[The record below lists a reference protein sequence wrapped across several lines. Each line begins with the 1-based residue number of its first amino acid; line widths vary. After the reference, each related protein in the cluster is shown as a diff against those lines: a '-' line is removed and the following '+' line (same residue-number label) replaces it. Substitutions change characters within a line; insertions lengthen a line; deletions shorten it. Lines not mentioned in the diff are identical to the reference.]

1 MALLRRYQV
10 DFPPGDEL
18 DGRIKE
24 AVRGLKWEDAT
35 QTAQTLERESEE
47 ALGRVAEAR
56 RAELGA
62 RGDQLFQ
69 AGFPLDAEGVG
80 LYERTDDALGRKAFG
95 EALEHLELLSRLMSQ
110 AQVRQRGDLE
120 RRLRQLIQWAGVEE
134 RAPAILE
141 SVQGAL
147 TKATEGDLLGAES
160 SLEVQLE
167 ELLPEAL
174 GRWKALRAE
183 CEELVRLARDQ
194 GVASGGLEQQLQ
206 STANARPLGLETYAE
221 RLADER
227 SRVEASIR
235 QILEVKFE
243 DYRQVLEEL
252 RTEGTAPE
260 EYLKA
265 LASATERIP
274 NARGRELGALLMEGL
289 QAAQAP
295 VVSLVASYFDEARP
309 LLAEAR
315 RLGRNTIPLVQE
327 MNRAREGLRNL
338 EFRPALKAARHV
350 LESAT
355 ELVADVEAAREELES
370 FRELLTRLSAGG
382 LKTAELEV
390 YGRRAEE
397 ALEQNLLDRVREIL
411 DEGVRKVG
419 REALPYLRGRLSSAG
434 TLLSR
439 LERRGWPVQPF
450 FLKLEEIRR
459 GFEEGLFPETAE
471 RTSQLFT
478 EIRLTA
484 APLLSSRLEE
494 LRQALERLPEGPG
507 RTELHRVLAES
518 DLALKIKE
526 DLEPALENLEAAEKG
541 LGEAFARESEHLVE
555 ELENDRR
562 QLESLGVETEEAQ
575 REIALVRQVFALGDF
590 LKGSQ
595 ASQEVR
601 SRILQQQLV
610 RAEEAVSR
618 AKFSLV
624 ELGKMGLEPS
634 ALRAALGEATERIR
648 AGQYPEAFRHA
659 LSVREEALRLKGTA
673 QEVLDATV
681 RVADLMVALR
691 KAGVDPESFREF
703 APRLDSARTAYQRLE
718 FDQARSISDEVR
730 RELERISARQEGLH
744 EAEDLNRLLEGAR
757 LLGVADPVWEGSLSE
772 VREMLM
778 TAQAAEG
785 LDRLKELRE
794 AMRETLRGTLEE
806 QLQGLEADLRS
817 ARALGMDTHG
827 EEAALRE
834 AYRRLSEPLPL
845 GVAEIIDRS
854 RREFFE
860 SRGFREQGV
869 ATLKRARE
877 AVSQAEMVR
886 APVGN
891 LKSRLEAL
899 DTPAEG
905 ADLSG
910 RLEEARQLTQEALE
924 LTQSQV
930 AKTLN
935 NFQAMINRAKMEGA
949 LTMVAENLLVQA
961 RGLLANGKPLESLQ
975 LASRSE
981 AELERVELQHALA
994 SNALITLEAKLDDA
1008 ERNHLSTPQAREEL
1022 ERAKDLL
1029 ARGDYAGVLERTME
1043 GGDLLL
1049 GAQQGRREALSALD
1063 RTSQYLGTL
1072 EVLGEGVQAPRAQ
1085 VEEGRRQFDQ
1095 GRYREA
1101 KETAEAAYEQGRTAL
1116 EALLDQRRREVEGL
1130 LAEARGLFPE
1140 PFAGG
1145 PDPLAPAQEALSRQ
1159 DWAGVLGRFGEL
1171 EAQTRAKI
1179 ASLVEEEI
1187 QAQERQWQQ
1196 DGRGD
1201 TEEGKIREE
1210 TLRAARAAAAGLRYA
1225 EVRPL
1230 LETGRKE
1237 ALALRRRALGA
1248 EISALEERVLLG
1260 ERLGVDMT
1268 PVMEGFSEAKM
1279 ELSAGNLDASAAGR
1293 ARTEETLLGLLRQ
1306 RLPERWQALNSETA
1320 FAREGLGVEVGPVEA
1335 LLSRVE
1341 SQQNAGEVYP
1351 AALGL
1356 VEAEAELNRR
1366 KGLHHQL
1373 TNLQYMAEAALAQA
1387 EQGHRDVTALRDR
1400 LKEALALR
1408 SEDYERALKASQEVL
1423 EEARSRPAGEA

>member
-1 MALLRRYQV
+1 M
-10 DFPPGDEL
+10 
-18 DGRIKE
+18 
-24 AVRGLKWEDAT
+24 T
-35 QTAQTLERESEE
+35 
-47 ALGRVAEAR
+47 
-56 RAELGA
+56 
-62 RGDQLFQ
+62 
-69 AGFPLDAEGVG
+69 
-80 LYERTDDALGRKAFG
+80 
-95 EALEHLELLSRLMSQ
+95 Q

-134 RAPAILE
+134 RTPAILE
-141 SVQGAL
+141 SVQSTLA
-147 TKATEGDLLGAES
+147 KAAEADLLGAES
-160 SLEVQLE
+160 ALEVQLE
-167 ELLPEAL
+167 EMLPEAL

-183 CEELVRLARDQ
+183 CEELVRLAREQ

-206 STANARPLGLETYAE
+206 ATANARPLGLETYAE
-221 RLADER
+221 RLGEER
-227 SRVEASIR
+227 ARVEASIR

-252 RTEGTAPE
+252 RTEGNGQE
-260 EYLKA
+260 DYLRA
-265 LASATERIP
+265 LASVTERIP
-274 NARGRELGALLMEGL
+274 SARGRELGTLLTEGL
-289 QAAQAP
+289 QAVQTS
-295 VVSLVASYFDEARP
+295 VVTLVAACFDEARP

-327 MNRAREGLRNL
+327 MNRAREGLRTL
-338 EFRPALKAARHV
+338 EFRPAIHAARHV
-350 LESAT
+350 LEDAN

-382 LKTAELEV
+382 LKIAELEP
-390 YGRRAEE
+390 YARRAEE
-397 ALEQNLLDRVREIL
+397 ALSQNLLDRVRETL
-411 DEGVRKVG
+411 DEGVRRAG
-419 REALPYLRGRLSSAG
+419 REALPYLRGRLSNAG

-439 LERRGWPVQPF
+439 LERRGWPLQPF

-471 RTSQLFT
+471 RIAQLFS
-478 EIRLTA
+478 EIRLTI

-494 LRQALERLPEGPG
+494 LRQALEKLPEGST
-507 RTELHRVLAES
+507 RADLHRALAES
-518 DLALKIKE
+518 DLALKFKE
-526 DLEPALENLEAAEKG
+526 DVELALENLEGAEKG
-541 LGEAFARESEHLVE
+541 LGEAFARESDQLVK

-562 QLESLGVETEEAQ
+562 ALESLGVDTEEAQ
-575 REIALVRQVFALGDF
+575 REIALVRQIFGLGDF

-610 RAEEAVSR
+610 RAEEAISR

-634 ALRAALGEATERIR
+634 ALRTALGEATDRIR

-659 LSVREEALRLKGTA
+659 FAVREEALRLKGTA

-703 APRLDSARTAYQRLE
+703 APRLDAARTSYQRLE
-718 FDQARSISDEVR
+718 FDQARAISDEVR
-730 RELERISARQEGLH
+730 GELERISARQEGLR
-744 EAEDLNRLLEGAR
+744 EAEDLSRLLEGAR
-757 LLGVADPVWEGSLSE
+757 SLGIDDPVWEGSLSE
-772 VREMLM
+772 VREMLG
-778 TAQAAEG
+778 TAQAPEA

-794 AMRETLRGTLEE
+794 AMRETLRGSLEE

-845 GVAEIIDRS
+845 GVAEIIERS

-877 AVSQAEMVR
+877 TVSQAEMVR
-886 APVGN
+886 APVGT
-891 LKSRLEAL
+891 LKARLESL
-899 DTPAEG
+899 DAPAEG

-949 LTMVAENLLVQA
+949 LTMVAENFLVQA
-961 RGLLANGKPLESLQ
+961 RGLLANGKPLEALQ

-994 SNALITLEAKLDDA
+994 SNALITLETKLDDA
-1008 ERNHLSTPQAREEL
+1008 ERNHLSSPQAREEL

-1049 GAQQGRREALSALD
+1049 GAQQGRREALSSLD

-1072 EVLGEGVQAPRAQ
+1072 EVLGDGIQGPRAR

-1101 KETAEAAYEQGRTAL
+1101 KEAAEAAYEEGRAAL
-1116 EALLDQRRREVEGL
+1116 EALLDQRTREVEGV
-1130 LAEARGLFPE
+1130 LAEARSLFPGM
-1140 PFAGG
+1140 FAGG
-1145 PDPLAPAQEALSRQ
+1145 QEPLSPAQEALSRQ
-1159 DWAGVLGRFGEL
+1159 DWAGGLKGLGEA
-1171 EAQTRAKI
+1171 EAQMGSKL

-1187 QAQERQWQQ
+1187 QAQESLWERE
-1196 DGRGD
+1196 GGGD
-1201 TEEGKIREE
+1201 PEEVRVREA
-1210 TLRAARAAAAGLRYA
+1210 TLRSARAAAVDRRFP

-1230 LETGRKE
+1230 LEKGRKE
-1237 ALALRRRALGA
+1237 ALALRRRALEA

-1268 PVMEGFSEAKM
+1268 PVMEVFSEAKM
-1279 ELSAGNLDASAAGR
+1279 ELTAGNLEASTACR
-1293 ARTEETLLGLLRQ
+1293 VRTEETLVSRLRQ
-1306 RLPERWQALNSETA
+1306 RLPERWQALNSEIA
-1320 FAREGLGVEVGPVEA
+1320 FAKEGLGVEVGPVEA
-1335 LLSRVE
+1335 LLNRVE
-1341 SQQNAGEVYP
+1341 SQQNAGEVYA

-1356 VEAEAELNRR
+1356 VEAEGELNRR
-1366 KGLHHQL
+1366 KGLHHRL
-1373 TNLQYMAEAALAQA
+1373 TNLQYMVEAALAQA
-1387 EQGHRDVTALRDR
+1387 EGGHRDVGALRGR

-1423 EEARSRPAGEA
+1423 EEARSKPVGEA